1 MPRSEARLLLPPEK
15 GAVSQYEW
23 GGQNT
28 VAAGR
33 RQRKGSGIDRKRN
46 SHWLEQA
53 WEGGGRSTQVP
64 KYAIITPC
72 IKINLARTM

>member
-1 MPRSEARLLLPPEK
+1 M
-15 GAVSQYEW
+15 
-23 GGQNT
+23 
-28 VAAGR
+28 AAGR

-53 WEGGGRSTQVP
+53 REGGGRSTQVP